1 MTKSE
6 EKKTKRAKLL
16 ELLDQCTEKQTNL
29 FKRMYCKP
37 GIHLYN
43 ESTLSE
49 IVGRMT
55 KGEIRRALEQTQ
67 RTVDKNNMDFVMNEF
82 NIPNEK
88 PKSHSELLAELMK
101 KPLTL

>member
-1 MTKSE
+1 MTKTE
-6 EKKTKRAKLL
+6 EKKKTKRTKLL

-29 FKRMYCKP
+29 FKKMYTKP

-43 ESTLSE
+43 EATLSE

-55 KGEIRRALEQTQ
+55 KGELRRALEQTQ

-82 NIPNEK
+82 NIPTDN
-88 PKSHSELLAELMK
+88 PSIGAM
-101 KPLTL
+101 PPVR